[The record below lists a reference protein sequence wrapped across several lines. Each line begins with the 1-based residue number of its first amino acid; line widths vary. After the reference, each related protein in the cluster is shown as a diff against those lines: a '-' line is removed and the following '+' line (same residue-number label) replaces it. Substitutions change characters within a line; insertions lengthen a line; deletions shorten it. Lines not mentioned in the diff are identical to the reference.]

1 MTAAQMAADPPAR
14 GDVIL
19 RLGAQLAGV
28 VEIRSALS
36 AVAPQ
41 IAEIVSYTHADIC
54 LHDSPGW
61 VVSYEVGIE
70 TRWSRKRTRV
80 QYSPVRELLTGRTDL
95 MLTANAMTDPR
106 YTYPGACCEPILNHR
121 LRSRINVPMV
131 VMGRVIGTLNVS
143 HNIEGLYGMAQV
155 EAVRELSQVLSPHF
169 HALHAAEKAQQAAR
183 ARARAQEQADG
194 LRRGALELT
203 QALEQERQRIG
214 MDLHDQTLA
223 DLTRIL
229 RDLTSEAPLD
239 RDLLAERVTDT
250 IDDLRRLID
259 MAVPTL
265 LDLFGFAHAVRV
277 HLERAVG
284 SDPVTIDVED
294 ATEGAPDRLNP
305 TARTAL
311 YRIAQEAIN
320 NAARHARAT
329 HIVVSITR
337 DAAARLRVIIRDDG
351 CGIGADGGGRHSGLA
366 HLRTRAHLVGA
377 DLEIVADGGTCVT
390 VTLPA
395 GAEGTA

>member
-1 MTAAQMAADPPAR
+1 MREPASWLRESVFSLRRTQGILAETRKTRVRRRDDSSTDGSRPAR
-14 GDVIL
+14 ARG

-239 RDLLAERVTDT
+239 RDVGVSPSR
-250 IDDLRRLID
+250 
-259 MAVPTL
+259 
-265 LDLFGFAHAVRV
+265 
-277 HLERAVG
+277 VG
-284 SDPVTIDVED
+284 SGSAGTSSRSTSIVRARRRE
-294 ATEGAPDRLNP
+294 RRSM
-305 TARTAL
+305 RTAST
-311 YRIAQEAIN
+311 AP
-320 NAARHARAT
+320 T
-329 HIVVSITR
+329 ST
-337 DAAARLRVIIRDDG
+337 
-351 CGIGADGGGRHSGLA
+351 
-366 HLRTRAHLVGA
+366 
-377 DLEIVADGGTCVT
+377 
-390 VTLPA
+390 PA
-395 GAEGTA
+395 ETP